1 MNPGPLTAPSP
12 EFDRKW
18 LGRPG
23 GFDYKPG
30 MRWLIPPL
38 RDYSGRFSP
47 LKTVVFF
54 GLFVPAGF
62 TAYWY
67 ATDALGARPLTEA
80 LHEIGDWTIRFIFL
94 ALAISPLSQLWQW
107 PRLQLVRRMIGVMAF
122 AYVAAHLTLYTTD
135 EMFNLAKVAGEIVK
149 RIYLTIGFTA
159 WLGLAALAVTSTDG
173 MVRQMG
179 ARNWQRLHQFVYV
192 IGILAVTHY
201 FMQSKLNEWQPT
213 MMAGLLVWLLG
224 YRGLRRL
231 YGRSRKVG
239 PVACRAVEPGRGLR
253 HHLRRNHVFLAGF
266 SRVAAAHHPGR
277 ILHHD
282 RHPPGLGGAR
292 PGRGGDA
299 DRRGARV
306 PGQSGQESPAS
317 PGRVTRSGRC
327 LGLIVDLDQSTSTRC
342 AIKRL
347 ADDKS
352 AVIALDPVWP

>member
-1 MNPGPLTAPSP
+1 
-12 EFDRKW
+12 
-18 LGRPG
+18 
-23 GFDYKPG
+23 

-54 GLFVPAGF
+54 GLFVPAGM

-122 AYVAAHLTLYTTD
+122 AYVALHLTLYATD
-135 EMFNLAKVAGEIVK
+135 EMFNLAKVAGEILK

-159 WLGLAALAVTSTDG
+159 WLGLAALAATSTDG
-173 MVRQMG
+173 MVRRLG
-179 ARNWQRLHQFVYV
+179 AQKWQRLHQFVYV

-224 YRGLRRL
+224 YRGLRWL

-239 PVACRAVEPGRGLR
+239 PVACGL
-253 HHLRRNHVFLAGF
+253 LSLAAGF
-266 SRVAAAHHPGR
+266 GTIFGEAAYFWLAFHAPLARIISAEFSTMTGIRPGWAV
-277 ILHHD
+277 L
-282 RHPPGLGGAR
+282 GLGAAVTLIAAVRRFQAHQDQAKKAQLR
-292 PGRGGDA
+292 PA
-299 DRRGARV
+299 
-306 PGQSGQESPAS
+306 E
-317 PGRVTRSGRC
+317 
-327 LGLIVDLDQSTSTRC
+327 
-342 AIKRL
+342 
-347 ADDKS
+347 
-352 AVIALDPVWP
+352 